1 MINKNRIW
9 RYSLVVLGFVLLTNY
24 SCKKEEPKFIKQK
37 LTGLVQKGPY
47 IIGTSISMYE
57 LDQKLGQTGNIFAT
71 QMSDNSGTFEINN
84 VRLTSN
90 YVEFLAGGYYFNEVE
105 GDISTAPLNLSAI
118 SDISNISSIN
128 VNILTHLEKL
138 RVEYLVKHDKTFS
151 EAKKIAQSEILA
163 IFGFKSTG
171 IDNSE
176 TFDISVDNESN
187 AILLAISVI
196 LQGNRSVGD
205 LSELL
210 ASISNDVREDGILNS
225 ENIMLA
231 LRNSTK
237 ELVLN
242 DIRVNLENRYMSL
255 GIRASIPNF
264 EKYIN
269 IFLAYT
275 GKEPL
280 TYTQQATN
288 ISVIGAT
295 LNGIVNA
302 NSLKTSVI
310 FEYGTTTNYGATI
323 IASQNSVSGTTNVSV
338 NASLN
343 GLLPGTTYHFRVK
356 TENAKGIV
364 YGNDMVFT
372 TSGALPY
379 VTVLAASK
387 ITPVSAQ
394 LNGVVNANFLSTTVT
409 FEWGLTTSYGNSL
422 ISSQSP
428 VTGNTNVEISTSIID
443 LTPGT
448 TYHFRVKTENAKGIV
463 YGNDM
468 VFTTSGALPS
478 VTVLEASKITPVSA
492 QLNGVVNANNLP
504 TSVTFEYGLTTD
516 YGSSVIAVQ
525 DQVTGDSDCSIN
537 ANINGLTL
545 GTVYHFRVKSVNS
558 MGTNYSSDMTLTTST
573 GYSIGD
579 TYQGG
584 IIFFLTGTYP
594 NQHGLVCTETDQSTG
609 AQWGCSGTIITGAD
623 GTSIG
628 TGNQNTI
635 DIINDCSSLG
645 IAAQIC
651 YDLDLN
657 GYNDWFLPSKDE
669 LGLIFT
675 NLKANNIGNFKD
687 GYYWS
692 SSELGI
698 YFAWRCNFVDGQFNQ
713 WDKNR
718 PSTISNTSVR
728 AVRAF

>member
-280 TYTQQATN
+280 IYTQQATN